1 MVGKRRRH
9 SGCQPGRNP
18 LHPFYGRE
26 VVFTGA
32 LGSMTRSVA
41 WERVAEAGGQ
51 PASGVTKDTNVLV
64 IGYQDARKL
73 RPGEDLS
80 AKARKDRDLRI
91 LGQEIEIVPE
101 VDFVQML
108 AL

>member
-1 MVGKRRRH
+1 MGQR
-9 SGCQPGRNP
+9 Q
-18 LHPFYGRE
+18 LE
-26 VVFTGA
+26 VD
-32 LGSMTRSVA
+32 R
-41 WERVAEAGGQ
+41 AEGIGWIRDGGQ
-51 PASGVTKDTNVLV
+51 PASGVTKHTNVLV

-80 AKARKDRDLRI
+80 AKARKARDLRI

-108 AL
+108 VL